1 MPIPQKLRKDTGDAE
16 MKNSVKNE
24 LFTSERSTFILMKL
38 NYKRTILI
46 GLAFLSISAFW
57 QMYDNII
64 PLILKNSFDLGETVT
79 GVIMA
84 ADNVLALFLLPFFGA
99 LSDKTNTKIGKRMPF
114 ILTGTGLSVI
124 FLLLLP
130 VADRNRNLL
139 LFITVLFLTLLAM
152 GLYRSP
158 SVALMPDL
166 TPKPLR
172 SQGNAVINLMGAV
185 GGVYS
190 LIMIRL
196 LVGSGATPDYFP
208 LFVSIG
214 LLMVLSVSIL
224 FLTVK
229 ENGNAQ
235 NRNRADTKDAA
246 DKMNPSGQAEPVGE
260 TESMPAQDTP
270 DEISLS
276 GGTSAAS
283 AALAPAVR
291 RSLVFMLLSIAL
303 WFIAYNAVTT
313 AFSRY
318 ATHVWGMENGGYA
331 NCLMVA
337 TIAAIISYIPIGAIS
352 SHIGRKK
359 TILIGVALLALCY
372 LCAAFYNSYH
382 VTMNLFFGFIGF
394 AWAAINVN
402 SFPMVVEI
410 ASSGDVGKYTGY
422 YYTFSMAA
430 QVVTPII
437 SGYLLEH
444 VSYRTLFPY
453 SVFFSVLAFFTM
465 LMVKHGDSRP
475 EKKGSVLENFDVDD

>member
-1 MPIPQKLRKDTGDAE
+1 
-16 MKNSVKNE
+16 
-24 LFTSERSTFILMKL
+24 MKL

-64 PLILKNSFDLGETVT
+64 PLILKNSFELGETVT

-84 ADNVLALFLLPFFGA
+84 ADNILALFLLPFFGL
-99 LSDKTNTKIGKRMPF
+99 LSDRTDTRIGKRMPF
-114 ILTGTGLSVI
+114 IIAGTVLSAT
-124 FLLLLP
+124 FLLILP
-130 VADRNRNLL
+130 AADRGRNLT
-139 LFITVLFLTLLAM
+139 LFIIVLFLTLLSM

-172 SQGNAVINLMGAV
+172 SKGNAVINLMGAV

-190 LIMIRL
+190 LIMIQV
-196 LVGSGATPDYFP
+196 LVGKGTTPNYFP
-208 LFVSIG
+208 LFFSIA
-214 LLMVLSVSIL
+214 LLMVICVAVL

-229 ENGNAQ
+229 EKNISQ
-235 NRNRADTKDAA
+235 E
-246 DKMNPSGQAEPVGE
+246 MMPE
-260 TESMPAQDTP
+260 TEA
-270 DEISLS
+270 
-276 GGTSAAS
+276 AAS
-283 AALAPAVR
+283 ETGKGSALLPDVK
-291 RSLVFMLLSIAL
+291 RSLIFMLSSIAL
-303 WFIAYNAVTT
+303 WYIAYNAVTT

-337 TIAAIISYIPIGAIS
+337 TVAAIVSYIPIGALS
-352 SHIGRKK
+352 SRIGRKK
-359 TILIGVALLALCY
+359 TILIGVAMLAFCY
-372 LCAAFYNSYH
+372 LCAAFYNNYH
-382 VTMNLFFGFIGF
+382 VSMNLFFGIIGF

-430 QVVTPII
+430 QVVTPIL

-444 VSYRTLFPY
+444 ISYRTLFPY
-453 SVFFSVLAFFTM
+453 SVFFSVMAFFTI
-465 LMVKHGDSRP
+465 LMVRHGDSRP
-475 EKKGSVLENFDVDD
+475 EKKDSVLESFDVDD

>member
-1 MPIPQKLRKDTGDAE
+1 
-16 MKNSVKNE
+16 
-24 LFTSERSTFILMKL
+24 MKL
-38 NYKRTILI
+38 NYKQTVLI

-64 PLILKNSFDLGETVT
+64 PLILKNSFHLGETVT

-84 ADNVLALFLLPFFGA
+84 ADNVLALFLLPFFGS
-99 LSDKTNTKIGKRMPF
+99 LSDKTNTRIGKRMPF
-114 ILTGTGLSVI
+114 IIAGTLLADI
-124 FLLLLP
+124 FLLVLP
-130 VADRNRNLL
+130 IADRSRNLP
-139 LFITVLFLTLLAM
+139 LFIIVLFLVLLAM

-172 SQGNAVINLMGAV
+172 SKGNAVINLMGAI

-190 LIMIRL
+190 LIMIRF
-196 LVGSGATPDYFP
+196 LVGSGATPNYFP
-208 LFVSIG
+208 LFASIA
-214 LLMVLSVSIL
+214 LLMLLCIAVLFSTIKEQKILAQMEPEEVSAS
-224 FLTVK
+224 
-229 ENGNAQ
+229 E
-235 NRNRADTKDAA
+235 ADSSPKA
-246 DKMNPSGQAEPVGE
+246 SG
-260 TESMPAQDTP
+260 
-270 DEISLS
+270 I
-276 GGTSAAS
+276 
-283 AALAPAVR
+283 ALAPDVK

-337 TIAAIISYIPIGAIS
+337 TVAAIISYIPIGALS

-359 TILIGVALLALCY
+359 TILIGVVLLALCY

-382 VTMNLFFGFIGF
+382 ASMNIFFGIIGF

-430 QVVTPII
+430 QVFTPIL

-465 LMVKHGDSRP
+465 LLVKHGDSKP
-475 EKKGSVLENFDVDD
+475 QKKGSMLENFDVDD